1 MYIFLQQLWW
11 VIVSLLGAILVFLL
25 FVQAGNSLLFCLG
38 KTEEHRKMLVNSTGR
53 KWEFTFT
60 TLVTFGGAF
69 FASFPLFYS
78 TSFGGAYWLWMIIL
92 FSFVLQAVS
101 YEFQSKAGNLL
112 GKKTY
117 RTFLVIN
124 GVVGPLLLGGAV
136 ATFFTGSDFYINKAN
151 MTDTIMPVIS
161 HWGNGCHGLDA
172 LTNIWNV
179 ILGLAVFFLA
189 RVLGALYFINNIDDK
204 ELTDKCR
211 RAVLNNTVL
220 FLLFFLAFVIRT
232 LVSDGFAVN
241 PDTQEVYM
249 QPFKY
254 FTNFIEMPVVLI
266 LFLIGVVLVLFG
278 IGKTVLK
285 KTFDKGIWFTGIGT
299 VLTVL
304 SLLLVAGYNNT
315 AYYPS
320 YTDLQSSLTLA
331 NSCSSEFTLKTM
343 AYVSILVPFVLAYIF
358 YAWRS
363 IDRHKITE
371 KEMDEGG
378 HSY

>member
-1 MYIFLQQLWW
+1 M
-11 VIVSLLGAILVFLL
+11 
-25 FVQAGNSLLFCLG
+25 
-38 KTEEHRKMLVNSTGR
+38 
-53 KWEFTFT
+53 
-60 TLVTFGGAF
+60 
-69 FASFPLFYS
+69 
-78 TSFGGAYWLWMIIL
+78 
-92 FSFVLQAVS
+92 
-101 YEFQSKAGNLL
+101 
-112 GKKTY
+112 
-117 RTFLVIN
+117 
-124 GVVGPLLLGGAV
+124 
-136 ATFFTGSDFYINKAN
+136 
-151 MTDTIMPVIS
+151 
-161 HWGNGCHGLDA
+161 
-172 LTNIWNV
+172 

-189 RVLGALYFINNIDDK
+189 RVLGALYFNNIADK

-211 RAVLNNTVL
+211 RAVRNNTVL
-220 FLLFFLAFVIRT
+220 FLVFFLSFVIRT

-241 PDTQEVYM
+241 PDTQEIYM

-254 FTNFIEMPVVLI
+254 FTNFIEMPIILI

-278 IGKTVLK
+278 IGKTLLK

-343 AYVSILVPFVLAYIF
+343 AYVSILVPFVIAYIF